1 MSLVWDRLDV
11 FLFSRL
17 PGHQNRSLLRM
28 VLVYIYHWKN
38 FPMKHHFIGLF
49 VWLYLRSVYRNF
61 LKMQGRYSS
70 NPSFRAIVKSKSL
83 DTLRSCPILILSV
96 SRFLKNSIILCKIF
110 GRNHISI
117 LLTSSCRLSKKKIFF
132 WHKTTS
138 INYFSRLLDRASI
151 DPHEF
156 FFCNIAMKV
165 LVSCI
170 GWRLF
175 QQCQLRRILFSE
187 KKTINNNQVK

>member
-1 MSLVWDRLDV
+1 
-11 FLFSRL
+11 
-17 PGHQNRSLLRM
+17 M
-28 VLVYIYHWKN
+28 VVQTAC
-38 FPMKHHFIGLF
+38 
-49 VWLYLRSVYRNF
+49 RNF
-61 LKMQGRYSS
+61 RKVREDTLQTLLSEQLL
-70 NPSFRAIVKSKSL
+70 NPRLEFLR
-83 DTLRSCPILILSV
+83 TLRSCPILILSV

-132 WHKTTS
+132 WRKTTS

-151 DPHEF
+151 DPCEGF

-187 KKTINNNQVK
+187 K